1 MFAQLTHSQQATDL
15 AYLYSSN
22 HQPKLDILNSSSYK
36 SPMAAKRLLEVES
49 KFVFKP
55 SSVAKFQANGGS
67 PAFERL
73 EALGTHK
80 FTDTYFDHRDV
91 LSNNGIWLRQRKNK
105 QSTVLE
111 AKVRI
116 SGNFAR
122 STFDEITDRQAITN
136 LIRPHFPH
144 FNEGRENFG
153 LQILAKFMTTRQD
166 FRADGKFGIMLDYTD
181 FGHSV
186 GEVELMAEDEER
198 AHREIDAFMAQYP
211 WFFEKGK
218 TEGKLAAY
226 CRLREND

>member
-1 MFAQLTHSQQATDL
+1 SQHVPGL
-15 AYLYSSN
+15 ANQKPNLSTF
-22 HQPKLDILNSSSYK
+22 DSSSHK

-55 SSVAKFQANGGS
+55 SLVVKFQANGGS

-73 EALGTHK
+73 EPLGTHK

-91 LSNNGIWLRQRKNK
+91 LSNHGIWLRQRKYN
-105 QSTVLE
+105 QSTTVLE
-111 AKVRI
+111 AKVRV

-122 STFDEITDRQAITN
+122 STFDEITDRRAIAN

-144 FNEGRENFG
+144 FNDERENFG

-198 AHREIDAFMAQYP
+198 AHREIDAFMARYP

-226 CRLREND
+226 CRLRGNDMST